1 MPFGQHGFYAPPG
14 EAPLPY
20 GKPGPMSPAERFMF
34 ETCGFLVRAAPTPTL
49 GPRDGGARDPTQL
62 QLTHPAAPMGDPGCC
77 ALCRGSARHD
87 MTGDRTGRAV
97 RCSRAR

>member
-34 ETCGFLVRAAPTPTL
+34 ETCGVSQIHRRRPADADSHSCARLTRASCHRFQYKWPTFRLVFTQKTSFFWAL
-49 GPRDGGARDPTQL
+49 FGGKTEHL
-62 QLTHPAAPMGDPGCC
+62 
-77 ALCRGSARHD
+77 
-87 MTGDRTGRAV
+87 
-97 RCSRAR
+97 